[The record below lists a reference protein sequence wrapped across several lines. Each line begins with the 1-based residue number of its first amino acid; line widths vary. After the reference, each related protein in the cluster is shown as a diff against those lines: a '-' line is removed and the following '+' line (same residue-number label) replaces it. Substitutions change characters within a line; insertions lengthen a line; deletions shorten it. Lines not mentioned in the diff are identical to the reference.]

1 MLFFS
6 PLEQFKILNILII
19 GNIALTNF
27 LVFLILALVC
37 FGFISFCLMP
47 NNKNFYIIPS
57 RIQAILETLYKVV
70 FSLLQDNVGN
80 VGKNFF
86 PFLFTLFIFILSL
99 NLIGLI
105 PYSFAV
111 TSHLIV
117 TFTLAL
123 TTFIGINIICINKH
137 GINILSLFLPAGSSF
152 FLALL
157 LVPIEI
163 ISYLFRPIS
172 LSVRLFA
179 NIMAGHT
186 LLKVIA
192 GFA

>member
-1 MLFFS
+1 MLLFS
-6 PLEQFKILNILII
+6 PLEHFKIHHLFQHHTILISNF
-19 GNIALTNF
+19 NI
-27 LVFLILALVC
+27 FLILTLACLS
-37 FGFISFCLMP
+37 FISFFLIV
-47 NNKNFYIIPS
+47 NKSFFSVIPS
-57 RIQAILETLYKVV
+57 RIQAIFETIYSVI

-80 VGKNFF
+80 EGKNFF
-86 PFLFTLFIFILSL
+86 PFIFTLFIFILSL

-117 TFTLAL
+117 TFTFAL
-123 TTFIGINIICINKH
+123 MIFIGINIICINKH
-137 GINILSLFLPAGSSF
+137 GMNMLSLFLPAGSSF
-152 FLALL
+152 LLAIL

-163 ISYLFRPIS
+163 VSYLFRPIS

>member
-1 MLFFS
+1 MK
-6 PLEQFKILNILII
+6 EK
-19 GNIALTNF
+19 T
-27 LVFLILALVC
+27 
-37 FGFISFCLMP
+37 
-47 NNKNFYIIPS
+47 
-57 RIQAILETLYKVV
+57 
-70 FSLLQDNVGN
+70 
-80 VGKNFF
+80 FF
-86 PFLFTLFIFILSL
+86 PFIFTLFIFILSL

-117 TFTLAL
+117 TFTFAL
-123 TTFIGINIICINKH
+123 MIFIGINIICINKH
-137 GINILSLFLPAGSSF
+137 GMNMLSLFLPAGSSF
-152 FLALL
+152 LLAIL

-163 ISYLFRPIS
+163 VSYLFRPIS